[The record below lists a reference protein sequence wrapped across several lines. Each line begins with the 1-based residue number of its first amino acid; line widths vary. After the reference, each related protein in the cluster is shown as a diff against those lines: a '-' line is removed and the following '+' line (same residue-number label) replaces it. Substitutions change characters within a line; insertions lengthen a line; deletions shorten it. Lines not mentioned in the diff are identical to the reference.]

1 MGKMS
6 FVAQQR
12 QFLLSIFVLFW
23 KSFVLFCFLWLSSG
37 HVFLIL
43 NIWTFSGKTGGQWR
57 AWSVTEGR
65 QAAEDTAGL
74 RARVGVSSL
83 PGVGLGGLSGTGCF
97 PAAGL
102 AAPSSCTS
110 QLSPATVFSSSV
122 VSVLMPKGGTGN
134 TQAEFTPEV
143 TEEEPVFCFGFQT
156 AHFYSKPILPFSL
169 QQMCDHLLGTKPAAS
184 FLLQAVRRPL
194 APGASHTGHG
204 KVAEE

>member
-1 MGKMS
+1 M
-6 FVAQQR
+6 
-12 QFLLSIFVLFW
+12 
-23 KSFVLFCFLWLSSG
+23 
-37 HVFLIL
+37 
-43 NIWTFSGKTGGQWR
+43 
-57 AWSVTEGR
+57 TEGR

-97 PAAGL
+97 PAAGP

-122 VSVLMPKGGTGN
+122 VSVLMPKAGTGN

-143 TEEEPVFCFGFQT
+143 TEEEPMFCFGFQA

-169 QQMCDHLLGTKPAAS
+169 QQMCDRLLGTKHRPRQLWEKPAAS

-194 APGASHTGHG
+194 ALGGSHTGHG